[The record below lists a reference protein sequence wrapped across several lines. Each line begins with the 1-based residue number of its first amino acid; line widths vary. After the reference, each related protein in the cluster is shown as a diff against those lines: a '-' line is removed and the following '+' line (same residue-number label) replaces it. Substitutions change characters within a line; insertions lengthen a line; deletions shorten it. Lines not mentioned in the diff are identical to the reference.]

1 MDRRTFLT
9 TVGCSSV
16 LGFSGCSMTGKN
28 KQTKTTHRH
37 IKSSS
42 VWNGISS
49 DVSQTIF
56 VPDVVLKNSHA
67 NIYTTIDIEAPEN
80 IDLKPK
86 KTTVI
91 LIIDDIVDKWDKE
104 WDGSNQQSGT
114 LAAEL
119 DGGGTVSIVSQTTFA
134 SGGSVDTTRYEE
146 ISNES
151 LESPT

>member
-1 MDRRTFLT
+1 MDRRGFLT
-9 TVGCSSV
+9 TIGCSSV
-16 LGFSGCSMTGKN
+16 LGFSGCSMSGKN
-28 KQTKTTHRH
+28 KQVKTTHRH

-67 NIYTTIDIEAPEN
+67 NIHTTIDISGPEN
-80 IDLKPK
+80 MDLKPK
-86 KTTVI
+86 KTTVM
-91 LIIDDIVDKWDKE
+91 LIIDNIVDRWNRE

-146 ISNES
+146 LTPSS
-151 LESPT
+151 G